1 LLGGEGGEV
10 RLPLV
15 HLLGEGSLFVFEREG
30 GRVWM
35 ARYRV
40 EE

>member
-1 LLGGEGGEV
+1 
-10 RLPLV
+10 
-15 HLLGEGSLFVFEREG
+15 LLGEGSLFLFEREG